1 MMYLQLYQGNISNC
15 NFDRFFVNMWVRSD
29 DCGTHADVG
38 CREIPAD
45 CPSQKH
51 SAFGK
56 LGLVG
61 VQRIYTFLLDSIER
75 FERMNTLL
83 PCLFHLLLQTM
94 PNRCHIRNSNYIF
107 KWS

>member
-45 CPSQKH
+45 CPSC
-51 SAFGK
+51 
-56 LGLVG
+56 LL
-61 VQRIYTFLLDSIER
+61 YTSDAADELMR
-75 FERMNTLL
+75 V
-83 PCLFHLLLQTM
+83 
-94 PNRCHIRNSNYIF
+94 
-107 KWS
+107 